1 MTVPMDL
8 LASRPAIRE
17 LLLRPRLGLLFDLD
31 GTLTPIVE
39 DPASTVVTPS
49 MRAVLGRLASSATV
63 AILTGRDVASA
74 RRIVAMDGL
83 AYAGNHGAEWW
94 ENGRAEL
101 LPEVGPYVARMHR
114 LAGLAAD
121 ALGKVPGIYIE
132 DKGPS
137 VSIHY
142 RGTPSPDESRR
153 SILALLTGPD
163 MSPDT
168 GNELAIHEG
177 KMVVEVRPPLRI
189 DKGTALTRL
198 VDSRGLR
205 SVIMFGDD
213 LTDVDAFDALRTLR
227 DTGSVAGA
235 SVAVTGADTPPAV
248 LAAADYRVEGVGALE
263 AFLYWAADT
272 VEGGG

>member
-1 MTVPMDL
+1 
-8 LASRPAIRE
+8 
-17 LLLRPRLGLLFDLD
+17 
-31 GTLTPIVE
+31 
-39 DPASTVVTPS
+39 
-49 MRAVLGRLASSATV
+49 
-63 AILTGRDVASA
+63 
-74 RRIVAMDGL
+74 
-83 AYAGNHGAEWW
+83 
-94 ENGRAEL
+94 
-101 LPEVGPYVARMHR
+101 MHR

-121 ALGKVPGIYIE
+121 ALGMFPGIYIE

-142 RGTPSPDESRR
+142 RGTPSPAESRR
-153 SILALLTGPD
+153 SILALLTGPG
-163 MSPDT
+163 M
-168 GNELAIHEG
+168 GNDLAIHEG

-227 DTGSVAGA
+227 DARKVAGA
-235 SVAVTGADTPPAV
+235 SVAVTGVDTPAAV
-248 LAAADYRVEGVGALE
+248 PAAAGYRVEGVGALE

>member
-1 MTVPMDL
+1 MTGPLDP
-8 LASRPAIRE
+8 LASLPAIRE
-17 LLLRPRLGLLFDLD
+17 LLLRPHLGLLFDLD
-31 GTLTPIVE
+31 GTLTPVVE

-74 RRIVAMDGL
+74 RRIVAIDAL

-101 LPEVGPYVARMHR
+101 LPDVGPYVERMHR
-114 LAGLAAD
+114 LVGLAAD
-121 ALGKVPGIYIE
+121 ALGMIPGIYIE

-142 RGTPSPDESRR
+142 RGTPSPAESRR
-153 SILALLTGPD
+153 SILALLTRPGMGD
-163 MSPDT
+163 D
-168 GNELAIHEG
+168 LAIHEG
-177 KMVVEVRPPLRI
+177 KMVVEIRPPLRI
-189 DKGTALTRL
+189 DKGTALTHL

-213 LTDVDAFDALRTLR
+213 RTDVDAFDALRTLR
-227 DTGSVAGA
+227 DARKVAGA
-235 SVAVTGADTPPAV
+235 SVAVTGVDTPAAV
-248 LAAADYRVEGVGALE
+248 PAAADYRVDGVGALE
-263 AFLYWAADT
+263 EFLYWAADT